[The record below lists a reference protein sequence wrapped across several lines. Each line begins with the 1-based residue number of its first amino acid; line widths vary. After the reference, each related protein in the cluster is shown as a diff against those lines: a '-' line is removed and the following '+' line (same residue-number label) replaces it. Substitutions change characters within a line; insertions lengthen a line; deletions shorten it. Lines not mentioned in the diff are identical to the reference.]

1 MVWSRF
7 FAPCM
12 LPLAPGY
19 LSYVTG
25 LTGTNLTAAGN
36 ASTGATRT
44 ATRPSS
50 RTPGAG
56 GGRAGAVRGRVHRRV
71 HPARLRRRAV
81 RPHAAGAR
89 PRHPRHRRSVDC
101 RARPRV
107 AGVLPGLSRTWRISR
122 LPKAGLAGAPLLGA
136 TFALSWTP
144 CLSPTLRA
152 VLGLAAVQGSAARGT
167 LLAAAYSLGWG
178 CRSSASAPACP
189 ACCICRG
196 LSAGTGVWVTRL
208 GGVLLVAG
216 GLALA
221 TRRMDR
227 VRQLA
232 SGHRRPRP
240 DRHLTRKGGSGVNLG
255 AVLLTGVL
263 PGSVLLRRGPGRS
276 RPLAAAQVPRNRHDH
291 CCGAGRGRDA
301 ALWYV
306 HRHWCQRRDPT
317 QSLQPVGAASVSSAA
332 GPVLRWPASCR
343 CATADRATQY
353 DGAAAA
359 G

>member
-144 CLSPTLRA
+144 CLSPTLTA

-167 LLAAAYSLGWG
+167 LLAAAYSLGMG
-178 CRSSASAPACP
+178 LPFIGFGAGLPRLLHLSRFVRRHGGVGHPPRRCPTRRRRPGPGHPAYGPSSSTGFGPPSAPARSASNP
-189 ACCICRG
+189 ERG
-196 LSAGTGVWVTRL
+196 I
-208 GGVLLVAG
+208 GGEP
-216 GLALA
+216 
-221 TRRMDR
+221 RRR
-227 VRQLA
+227 A
-232 SGHRRPRP
+232 PHRRAPRQRAP
-240 DRHLTRKGGSGVNLG
+240 
-255 AVLLTGVL
+255 A
-263 PGSVLLRRGPGRS
+263 PRS
-276 RPLAAAQVPRNRHDH
+276 RTQSP
-291 CCGAGRGRDA
+291 AGRG
-301 ALWYV
+301 
-306 HRHWCQRRDPT
+306 T
-317 QSLQPVGAASVSSAA
+317 GAEES
-332 GPVLRWPASCR
+332 P
-343 CATADRATQY
+343 
-353 DGAAAA
+353 
-359 G
+359 